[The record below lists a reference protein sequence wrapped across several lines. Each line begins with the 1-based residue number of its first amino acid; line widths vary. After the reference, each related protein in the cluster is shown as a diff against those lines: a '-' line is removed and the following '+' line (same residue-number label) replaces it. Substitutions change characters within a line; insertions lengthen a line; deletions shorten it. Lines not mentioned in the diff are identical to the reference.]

1 MIKTLALYSSVD
13 GQTKKICQRIGEHI
27 KSEHDVTLIDIHG
40 TESVDLADYE
50 KVILGG
56 SVRYGK
62 HRPDFEHFLIEQATL
77 LSTKKT
83 LLFSVNATAR
93 KANKCSPSNNPY
105 FMKLKHKTGIHADI
119 EATFAGKLHLA
130 NNCFFDHFMIK
141 LIFKMSGEQISNGEI
156 EFTDW
161 DQVDRISTEFQ
172 KL

>member
-13 GQTKKICQRIGEHI
+13 GQTKRICQRIGEHI
-27 KSEHDVTLIDIHG
+27 KSDHDVILIDIYNA
-40 TESVDLADYE
+40 TTVDLANYE

-62 HRPDFEHFLIEQATL
+62 YRPDFEHFLIEQATS

-93 KANKCSPSNNPY
+93 KANKCLPSNNPY
-105 FMKLKHKTGIHADI
+105 FIKLKHKTGIHTDI
-119 EATFAGKLHLA
+119 EAVFAGKLHLA
-130 NNCFFDHFMIK
+130 NNSLFDRFMIK
-141 LIFKMSGEQISNGEI
+141 LIFKMSGEQIGNGEI

-161 DQVDRISTEFQ
+161 GQVDRIATEFQ
-172 KL
+172 QL

>member
-1 MIKTLALYSSVD
+1 MIKTLALFSSVD
-13 GQTKKICQRIGEHI
+13 GQTRTICQRIGEHI
-27 KSEHDVTLIDIHG
+27 KSDHDVTLIDIHRV
-40 TESVDLADYE
+40 TSVDLADYE

-62 HRPDFEHFLIEQATL
+62 HQPDFEYFLIEQSTS

-105 FMKLKHKTGIHADI
+105 FIKLKHKTGVHADI
-119 EATFAGKLHLA
+119 EAVFAGKLHLA
-130 NNCFFDHFMIK
+130 NNSFFDRLMIK
-141 LIFKMSGEQISNGEI
+141 LIFKMSGEQIGDSEI

-161 DQVDRISTEFQ
+161 DQVDRIADAFQ
-172 KL
+172 QL

>member
-13 GQTKKICQRIGEHI
+13 GQTKRICQRIGEYI
-27 KSEHDVTLIDIHG
+27 KSDHDVILIDIYNA
-40 TESVDLADYE
+40 TTLDLANYE

-62 HRPDFEHFLIEQATL
+62 HRPDFEHFLIEQAAL

-93 KANKCSPSNNPY
+93 KANKCLPSNNPY
-105 FMKLKHKTGIHADI
+105 FIKLKHKTGIHADI
-119 EATFAGKLHLA
+119 EAVFAGKLHLA
-130 NNCFFDHFMIK
+130 NNSFFDRLMIK
-141 LIFKMSGEQISNGEI
+141 LIFKMSGEQIGDSEI

-161 DQVDRISTEFQ
+161 GQVDRIATEFQ
-172 KL
+172 QL

>member
-1 MIKTLALYSSVD
+1 MIKTLALFSSVD
-13 GQTKKICQRIGEHI
+13 GQTRKICQRIGEHI
-27 KSEHDVTLIDIHG
+27 KSDHDVTLIDIHG
-40 TESVDLADYE
+40 VTSVDLADYE

-62 HRPDFEHFLIEQATL
+62 HRPDFERFLIEQSIS

-105 FMKLKHKTGIHADI
+105 FIKLKHKTGIHADI
-119 EATFAGKLHLA
+119 EAVFAGKLHLA
-130 NNCFFDHFMIK
+130 NNSFFDRLMIK
-141 LIFKMSGEQISNGEI
+141 LIFKMSGEQIGDSEI

-161 DQVDRISTEFQ
+161 DQVDRIADAFQ
-172 KL
+172 QL